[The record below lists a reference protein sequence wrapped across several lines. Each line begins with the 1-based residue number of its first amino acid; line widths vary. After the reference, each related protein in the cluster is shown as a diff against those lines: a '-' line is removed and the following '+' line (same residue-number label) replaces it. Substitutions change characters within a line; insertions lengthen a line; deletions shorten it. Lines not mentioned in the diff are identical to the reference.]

1 MTENR
6 TPTIALVVTSCGRAS
21 LLHRTLTTFAE
32 FNTLEINEAIVI
44 EDGGLDHDKELLAR
58 MLKLDPER
66 LMLIKNKKNLG
77 QIHSIDRAYQSVR
90 SDFIFHCEDDW
101 EFYKSGFMEVSLK
114 ILQADPRIFCV
125 WLRAHNDTNGHPIDR
140 EVQQSSD
147 GTSYHLMSKGYRGV
161 WHGFTL
167 NPGLRRRVDC
177 LVMGPYSEL
186 PLAHELSGR
195 TRTAE
200 SDVSIHYNRL
210 GYSGAITS
218 CAEGFVRHIGQD
230 HHLANEWELRSV
242 VWAKNTIR
250 RFVRILKNHINGA

>member
-1 MTENR
+1 
-6 TPTIALVVTSCGRAS
+6 
-21 LLHRTLTTFAE
+21 
-32 FNTLEINEAIVI
+32 
-44 EDGGLDHDKELLAR
+44 

-77 QIHSIDRAYQSVR
+77 QIHSIDRAYQAVR